1 MCEMALLGSVWE
13 DTTVTAN
20 PTRADPTGAVP
31 TRILIIGGGY
41 VGLYTA
47 LGLQRRLAHDDAD
60 VTLVS
65 PESFMLY
72 QPFLPEAASGSI
84 EPRHVVV
91 PLRPVLKRTR
101 LITGR
106 VTDLDHSSRTARVE
120 PTAGEPFDLSYD
132 IVVVAVGSVSR
143 VLPVPGLVEYG
154 IGFKTVAEAIGLR
167 NRVLAAMDAAE
178 SSDDAAIRRR
188 LLTFVV
194 VGGGYAGIEAMA
206 ELEDMARYA
215 SRYYRR
221 VTPQDLRWVLVEVAG
236 QILPELSEDLGV
248 YTLDQLRGR
257 GFRVHLG
264 TRLES
269 VSDGLVTLSD
279 GTEYESDTVV
289 WTAGVRPNPILGR
302 YGLPL
307 DDRGR
312 LVADEYLRVRDVPG
326 AWTAGDAAAVPDL
339 VAGGFTPPTA
349 QHALRQARRL
359 AENVAAAVRGE
370 PPAPFRY
377 RNLGALASLG
387 LYNGVARVMGF
398 KLRGFPA
405 WFLHRTYHVSRVPTL
420 GRKARVIADWTVAL
434 VFRRDVV
441 QLGSL
446 QYPREQFLEAGGAIP
461 PARAT
466 TRSIGA
472 SEVAGDEDPGAVEQ
486 DQHGARDPSRAT
498 SGEQHG
504 RQDRVEHGP
513 GDVGDGDG

>member
-1 MCEMALLGSVWE
+1 MCETALLGSVRE

-20 PTRADPTGAVP
+20 PTHDQPARSAPA
-31 TRILIIGGGY
+31 RILIIGGGY

-47 LGLQRRLAHDDAD
+47 LGLERRLGPAEAE

-91 PLRPVLKRTR
+91 PLRPVLKGTR

-106 VTDLDHSSRTARVE
+106 VTHLDHPPRTARVE
-120 PTAGEPFDLSYD
+120 PTAGEPFDLTYD
-132 IVVVAVGSVSR
+132 HVVVAVGSVSR
-143 VLPVPGLVEYG
+143 VLAVPGLVEHG
-154 IGFKTVAEAIGLR
+154 IGFKTVAEAIDLR

-178 SSDDAAIRRR
+178 SSNDAGVRRR
-188 LLTFVV
+188 LLTFVF

-221 VTPQDLRWVLVEVAG
+221 VAPEDMRWVLVEAAG
-236 QILPELSEDLGV
+236 HILPELSEDLGV
-248 YTLDQLRGR
+248 YTLDQLRSR
-257 GFRVHLG
+257 GFRVHLD
-264 TRLES
+264 TKLDS
-269 VSDGLVTLSD
+269 VADGSVTLSD
-279 GTEYESDTVV
+279 GTRYESGTVV
-289 WTAGVRPNPILGR
+289 WTAGVRPNPILAR

-312 LVADEYLRVRDVPG
+312 LVADEFLRVRDVPG

-359 AENVAAAVRGE
+359 AMNVAAAVRGE
-370 PPAPFRY
+370 PLEAFRY

-387 LYNGVARVMGF
+387 LYKGVARVMGF

-405 WFLHRTYHVSRVPTL
+405 WFFHRTYHVSRVPTL
-420 GRKARVIADWTVAL
+420 GRKARVITDWTVAL

-446 QYPREQFLEAGGAIP
+446 QHPREQFVEAGGAMTS
-461 PARAT
+461 ARPSAEV
-466 TRSIGA
+466 
-472 SEVAGDEDPGAVEQ
+472 SEMPRDEDPDAEEHDQ
-486 DQHGARDPSRAT
+486 DDPGHAARAAP
-498 SGEQHG
+498 GEQHG
-504 RQDRVEHGP
+504 RQHGVKHGP

>member
-1 MCEMALLGSVWE
+1 M
-13 DTTVTAN
+13 TAN
-20 PTRADPTGAVP
+20 PTRAALTPGDPA
-31 TRILIIGGGY
+31 RILIIGGGY

-47 LGLQRRLAHDDAD
+47 LGLRRRLGPGEAEI
-60 VTLVS
+60 TLVS

-91 PLRPVLKRTR
+91 PLRPVLKGTR

-106 VTDLDHSSRTARVE
+106 VTGLDHSSRTARVE
-120 PTAGEPFDLSYD
+120 PTAGEPFDLPYD
-132 IVVVAVGSVSR
+132 QVVVAVGSVSR
-143 VLPVPGLVEYG
+143 VQPVPGLVENG
-154 IGFKTVAEAIGLR
+154 IGFKTVAEAIDLR

-178 SSDDAAIRRR
+178 SSDDPAIRRR
-188 LLTFVV
+188 VLTFVF

-215 SRYYRR
+215 SRYYGR
-221 VTPQDLRWVLVEVAG
+221 VRPDDMRWVLVEVASH
-236 QILPELSEDLGV
+236 ILPELTEDLGS
-248 YTLDQLRGR
+248 YTLEQLRER

-264 TRLES
+264 TSLES
-269 VSDGLVTLSD
+269 VSEGSVTLSD
-279 GTEYESDTVV
+279 GTEYESNTVV
-289 WTAGVRPNPILGR
+289 WTAGVRPNPILTR

-312 LVADEYLRVRDVPG
+312 VVADEFLRVRGMAG

-339 VAGGFTPPTA
+339 VEGGLTPPTA

-359 AENVAAAVRGE
+359 AMNVAAGIRGD
-370 PPAPFRY
+370 PPSPFRY

-387 LYNGVARVMGF
+387 LYKGVARVMGF

-420 GRKARVIADWTVAL
+420 GRKARVITDWTVAL

-446 QYPREQFLEAGGAIP
+446 QHPREQIIEAGGAIP
-461 PARAT
+461 FGLGSAAA
-466 TRSIGA
+466 GKA
-472 SEVAGDEDPGAVEQ
+472 SEAPRDVDPGAEEQ
-486 DQHGARDPSRAT
+486 DQRRPGEAAGAPA
-498 SGEQHG
+498 
-504 RQDRVEHGP
+504 RQQDRRKDRVEHGS
-513 GDVGDGDG
+513 GDVGDRDR